1 MQGPPDIVFL
11 AEMLALPTTKGVFWL
26 VRPWVFWL
34 QPFPKGVMVLVV
46 PLGTAPML
54 NAPELEL
61 MSGALI
67 PISPQSIGV
76 TNPPKAKGRGAVL
89 LNTEPQA
96 PFWWVWLT
104 TPISVV
110 LG

>member
-34 QPFPKGVMVLVV
+34 QPFQKGVMVLVV

-54 NAPELEL
+54 NASELEL

-67 PISPQSIGV
+67 PQSIGV
-76 TNPPKAKGRGAVL
+76 TNRGHQSPKGKRSWGCAAKH
-89 LNTEPQA
+89 
-96 PFWWVWLT
+96 
-104 TPISVV
+104 
-110 LG
+110 